1 MSIQTATDTLPQ
13 LLEETIYRN
22 PTIKNRSGRAFF
34 FKLDRIIHNLR
45 SNQLKLHIQSLHIS
59 RMRAKDPV
67 MPYKQDDPTDDADTV
82 TAIDYTDEESE
93 QNEDD
98 YDSVPT
104 EPIIYIDNPS
114 GNSRGSR

>member
-1 MSIQTATDTLPQ
+1 MT
-13 LLEETIYRN
+13 
-22 PTIKNRSGRAFF
+22 
-34 FKLDRIIHNLR
+34 
-45 SNQLKLHIQSLHIS
+45 S
-59 RMRAKDPV
+59 RMLAKDPV
-67 MPYKQDDPTDDADTV
+67 MPNKQDYPTDDADTV

-104 EPIIYIDNPS
+104 ETITYIDNPN

>member
-1 MSIQTATDTLPQ
+1 
-13 LLEETIYRN
+13 
-22 PTIKNRSGRAFF
+22 
-34 FKLDRIIHNLR
+34 
-45 SNQLKLHIQSLHIS
+45 
-59 RMRAKDPV
+59 MRAKDPV
-67 MPYKQDDPTDDADTV
+67 MPIKQDDPIDHADTV

-104 EPIIYIDNPS
+104 ETVTYIDNPN

>member
-1 MSIQTATDTLPQ
+1 M
-13 LLEETIYRN
+13 N
-22 PTIKNRSGRAFF
+22 
-34 FKLDRIIHNLR
+34 
-45 SNQLKLHIQSLHIS
+45 IQSLMIS

-67 MPYKQDDPTDDADTV
+67 VAKKQDDPADDADTV
-82 TAIDYTDEESE
+82 MAIDYTDEDSE

-104 EPIIYIDNPS
+104 EPATYIDNPD